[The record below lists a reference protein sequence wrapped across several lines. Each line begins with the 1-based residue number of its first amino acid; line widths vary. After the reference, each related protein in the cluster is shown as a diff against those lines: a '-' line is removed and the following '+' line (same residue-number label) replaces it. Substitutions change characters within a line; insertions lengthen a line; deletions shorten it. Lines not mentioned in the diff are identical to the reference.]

1 MTANSSS
8 FYNDFDPSAS
18 RWLDN
23 LQRNNKIPKGVVSS
37 MSITD
42 IDEVGDYQYAHFFAG
57 IGGWPLAL
65 QLAQLETDL
74 KVWSGSCPCQ
84 PYSVAGKQKGTN
96 DERDLWPVFNRLIN
110 KERPDLIFGEQVAS
124 AIRHGWLDRL
134 TCDLEDGGY
143 LVLSAV
149 LSANLLGAPHER
161 RRLFWGAIKQDLLE
175 NPNSFRHTWWC
186 PLGDPSWCS
195 GYLQE
200 HSEERLSSSK
210 SFWENGEWLEGT
222 EGKSFLVEPRTFP
235 LCNGVPYR
243 LELLRGYGNAI
254 VPQLGALFVTSFL
267 DTTILAKL

>member
-1 MTANSSS
+1 MTAHSS
-8 FYNDFDPSAS
+8 FYNDFDPSAC

-23 LQRNNKIPKGVVSS
+23 LQRNHKIPEGVVSS

-42 IDEVGDYQYAHFFAG
+42 ITEVGDYQYAHFFAG
-57 IGGWPLAL
+57 IGGWPLAF
-65 QLAQLETDL
+65 QLAQLQTDL

-84 PYSVAGKQKGTN
+84 PFSTAGKQKGIN
-96 DERDLWPVFNRLIN
+96 DERDLWPVFHKLIQQ
-110 KERPDLIFGEQVAS
+110 ERPDIIFGEQVAS

-134 TCDLEDGGY
+134 TNDLESDGY

-161 RRLFWGAIKQDLLE
+161 RRLFWGAYNME
-175 NPNSFRHTWWC
+175 NPNGLRYTRWC
-186 PLGDPSWCS
+186 SMVDSSWCS

-222 EGKSFLVEPRTFP
+222 EGKSFLVEPRSFP

-254 VPQLGALFVTSFL
+254 VPQLGALFITSFL
-267 DTTILAKL
+267 DTILAKL

>member
-1 MTANSSS
+1 MTVHSS
-8 FYNDFDPSAS
+8 FYNDFDPNAC

-23 LQRNNKIPKGVVSS
+23 LQRHHKIPEGVVSS
-37 MSITD
+37 MSITN
-42 IDEVGDYQYAHFFAG
+42 ITEVGDYQYAHFFAG
-57 IGGWPLAL
+57 IGGWPLAF
-65 QLAQLETDL
+65 QLAQLKTDL

-84 PYSVAGKQKGTN
+84 PFSAAGKQKGVN
-96 DERDLWPVFNRLIN
+96 DERDLWPVFNKLIQQ
-110 KERPDLIFGEQVAS
+110 ERPDIIFGEQVAT

-134 TCDLEDGGY
+134 TSDLESNGY
-143 LVLSAV
+143 LVLSSV

-161 RRLFWGAIKQDLLE
+161 RGLFWGAFNME
-175 NPNSFRHTWWC
+175 NPNRLRHTRWC

-254 VPQLGALFVTSFL
+254 VPQLGALFITSFL
-267 DTTILAKL
+267 DTILAKL